1 MTNAKY
7 QAKRLSQSPD
17 SLLGQLNRIIT
28 EYSDRE
34 GTEPHRAIRD
44 VLTDVRH
51 LCDIR
56 KFDFSALDRDGY
68 EVYLQELGGV
78 R

>member
-7 QAKRLSQSPD
+7 QAARLVQMPD
-17 SLLGQLNRIIT
+17 SLLGQLSRIIT
-28 EYSDRE
+28 EYSERE
-34 GTEPHRAIRD
+34 GTELHCAIRD

-56 KFDFSALDRDGY
+56 EFDFAALDTDAY
-68 EVYLQELGGV
+68 QVYLQELGGV
-78 R
+78 Q